1 MTGRETNFTANPAE
15 RLLAPAL
22 RAVTRR
28 QARFS
33 AILLAC
39 LLVHIAVLL
48 FLLIEDALTARP
60 SPELEETAVEV
71 VSEPP
76 PPEPKAE
83 PPQAKEEEPP
93 PKEEEKK
100 PEPEKKPE
108 TAPLDEKPAT
118 DAPRAPNKE
127 TQKQEA
133 PDKETAAPTPA
144 KPLLERL
151 MTPTPSEPKATPG
164 EKQPTPEDAARTPD
178 EDRPEAETIDEAAP
192 KPLPKPDKKQAQP
205 DKKAP
210 PGEGGK
216 SIADMVAALAPLPDY
231 HFGGVSKPAPVA
243 GGNAETTYLTILYGL
258 IMPKYHAPPMA
269 ALRSRMGKGVITFY
283 IDPRGNLVHQAV
295 RQSSGVPDVDAA
307 ALAAVRKAAPFPPP
321 PTTLPVGIRWEY

>member
-1 MTGRETNFTANPAE
+1 MTGRETNFAANPAE

-22 RAVTRR
+22 RAMTRR
-28 QARFS
+28 QARFGV
-33 AILLAC
+33 ILLIC
-39 LLVHIAVLL
+39 LLIHVGVLL
-48 FLLIEDALTARP
+48 FLFIEDALTSRQAEP
-60 SPELEETAVEV
+60 AQETAVEV
-71 VSEPP
+71 VTEPP
-76 PPEPKAE
+76 PE
-83 PPQAKEEEPP
+83 AKQEPP
-93 PKEEEKK
+93 PAQKESPPQEEKK

-133 PDKETAAPTPA
+133 PDEATKAPTVA

-151 MTPTPSEPKATPG
+151 MTPTPAEPKAAPG
-164 EKQPTPEDAARTPD
+164 QPQPLPEEASRAPD
-178 EDRPEAETIDEAAP
+178 EDRPDAETIDEATP
-192 KPLPKPDKKQAQP
+192 KPQPKPDKKQAQP

-210 PGEGGK
+210 PGDGGK
-216 SIADMVAALAPLPDY
+216 SIADMVAALEPLPKY
-231 HFGGVSKPAPVA
+231 QFSGISKPSPVT

-258 IMPKYHAPPMA
+258 IMPKYHAPPQSS
-269 ALRSRMGKGVITFY
+269 LRSRLGKGVITFY

-295 RQSSGVPDVDAA
+295 RQSSGLPEVDAA
-307 ALAAVRKAAPFPPP
+307 ALSAVRKAAPFPPP